1 MTKSPGPIVL
11 ASALLILAIGTAL
24 LAYLYPGAIDEAQSI
39 VTTPPVGKPTVKQK
53 AEVLSDR
60 VAAWNSPVAWTEPD
74 NHHRLFNPEDYLFYP
89 ALFPNQNYLQKDDGT
104 ARSNGGVLLSYYKK
118 YGFDITDPNID
129 RADPDGDG
137 FSNETEFKNEQVGQ
151 RLKASDCD
159 GKNATNPMDPQS
171 HPPYLARLRL
181 KEYSKQSFHILFN
194 GYQQLNGEYLF
205 QIFLTDLPSERQPKL
220 KKTGE
225 PLGEEGYIVGKFT
238 LNVVNAKDP
247 NTGIVEPMD
256 ESTLELTKPDI
267 GLSIILPLR
276 KPIDS
281 PESTAD
287 FVMLMP
293 TERDKV
299 MKVPRGKILEVP
311 YIKDTKYLIID
322 IDDNGAKIRDMN
334 TKKDYNIL
342 KLIDTPGASEWDEVP
357 LSPSTPAN
365 P

>member
-1 MTKSPGPIVL
+1 MSKSPGPIAL
-11 ASALLILAIGTAL
+11 AAALLILALGAGFQ
-24 LAYLYPGAIDEAQSI
+24 AYQYPGAVDEAQSI

-53 AEVLSDR
+53 AEELSAR
-60 VAAWNSPVAWTEPD
+60 MAAWNSPVAWTEPA

-89 ALFPNQNYLQKDDGT
+89 GLYPGQNYIQKDDGT

-129 RADPDGDG
+129 RADPDNDG
-137 FSNETEFKNEQVGQ
+137 FSNETEFKNEQIGQ
-151 RLKASDCD
+151 RLKAADCD

-181 KEYSKQSFHILFN
+181 KQYSKQSFHIRFN
-194 GYQQLNGEYLF
+194 GYQQLNGQYLF
-205 QIFLTDLPSERQPKL
+205 QIFFTDLSSEKQPQL
-220 KKTGE
+220 KKTGDA
-225 PLGEEGYIVGKFT
+225 LGEGYTVGKFN
-238 LNVVNAKDP
+238 LSIVNKEDP
-247 NTGIVEPMD
+247 NTHLVEPVD
-256 ESTLELTKPDI
+256 ESTLEIIKPDI
-267 GLSIILPLR
+267 GLTITLPLR
-276 KPIDS
+276 QTVDS

-287 FVMLMP
+287 FIMLMP

-299 MKVPRGKILEVP
+299 MKVPRGKILVVP
-311 YIKDTKYLIID
+311 FISDTKYLIID

-342 KLIDTPGASEWDEVP
+342 KLIDSEWDEVP